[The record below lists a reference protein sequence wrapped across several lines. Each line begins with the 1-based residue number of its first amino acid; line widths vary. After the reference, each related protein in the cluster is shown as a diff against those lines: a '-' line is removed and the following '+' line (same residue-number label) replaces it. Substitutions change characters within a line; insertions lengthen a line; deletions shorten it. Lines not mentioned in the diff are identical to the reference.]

1 MITNKQRLRLN
12 YIQRISAYQ
21 YIYKGKLRIRIYI
34 CDDNV
39 IYSWQ
44 IRHYANR
51 KPLKPLK
58 DLPKEESCQKGTY
71 QPQKKRKKKHSA
83 VISRSGLC
91 FSFCKW
97 PCGVG
102 RGLSLSTI
110 TCDNS
115 AGEVRRSLQAL
126 REEIS
131 SRMLILHQDVLVRT
145 TLLYRMSPRM
155 SLEGQ

>member
-1 MITNKQRLRLN
+1 MIMLYIAGNYAITQTENPLN
-12 YIQRISAYQ
+12 PS
-21 YIYKGKLRIRIYI
+21 RIY
-34 CDDNV
+34 
-39 IYSWQ
+39 
-44 IRHYANR
+44 RR
-51 KPLKPLK
+51 KNPVRREHTNHK
-58 DLPKEESCQKGTY
+58 
-71 QPQKKRKKKHSA
+71 KKRKKKHSA

-155 SLEGQ
+155 SLEG